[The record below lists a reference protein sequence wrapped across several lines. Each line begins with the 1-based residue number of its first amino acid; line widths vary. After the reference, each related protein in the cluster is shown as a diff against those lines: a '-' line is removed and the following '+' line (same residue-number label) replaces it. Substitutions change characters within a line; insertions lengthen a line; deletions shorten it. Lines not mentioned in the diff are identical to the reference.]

1 MDQNAGGEKRSW
13 EFRRHPDDRE
23 VDVELLAFVE
33 RYATGLLKWDI
44 ITFFGQNPHTH
55 DTALNIAHFIGRN
68 PRAVMLDLGDLA
80 ILGLLR
86 QTRANGE
93 IVYHL
98 TSDRV
103 LRGAILRFVSHV
115 AR

>member
-1 MDQNAGGEKRSW
+1 
-13 EFRRHPDDRE
+13 
-23 VDVELLAFVE
+23 
-33 RYATGLLKWDI
+33 
-44 ITFFGQNPHTH
+44 
-55 DTALNIAHFIGRN
+55 
-68 PRAVMLDLGDLA
+68 MLDLGDLA